1 MRLNIGFPVV
11 QTDGRAVYGHV
22 ITKLS
27 GMGRFTSPWCSA
39 SALRAPE
46 LRYYASY
53 TTPSS
58 GEGWL
63 DRVSVTVFI
72 ALGLGGRSVSFGDRN
87 ASLGE
92 FRFEGN

>member
-1 MRLNIGFPVV
+1 MYIKGLVLSV
-11 QTDGRAVYGHV
+11 Q
-22 ITKLS
+22 
-27 GMGRFTSPWCSA
+27 WCLTNVTLILIA
-39 SALRAPE
+39 TFIMHHIK
-46 LRYYASY
+46 YTN

-63 DRVSVTVFI
+63 DRVSSTVFI

-87 ASLGE
+87 ASLRE

>member
-1 MRLNIGFPVV
+1 MYKEFSFIVSVV
-11 QTDGRAVYGHV
+11 SHECHFDIDRYV
-22 ITKLS
+22 
-27 GMGRFTSPWCSA
+27 
-39 SALRAPE
+39 
-46 LRYYASY
+46 YYASYVIIIY

-63 DRVSVTVFI
+63 DRVSSTVFV

-92 FRFEGN
+92 FRFEGNCYPEML

>member
-1 MRLNIGFPVV
+1 MYKALLN
-11 QTDGRAVYGHV
+11 
-22 ITKLS
+22 KLNE
-27 GMGRFTSPWCSA
+27 CH
-39 SALRAPE
+39 LDIVHYV
-46 LRYYASY
+46 YYASY

-63 DRVSVTVFI
+63 DRVSSTVFI
-72 ALGLGGRSVSFGDRN
+72 ALGLEGRSVNFGDRN

>member
-1 MRLNIGFPVV
+1 MSHADVSLILIATFIMHHI
-11 QTDGRAVYGHV
+11 Y
-22 ITKLS
+22 I
-27 GMGRFTSPWCSA
+27 
-39 SALRAPE
+39 
-46 LRYYASY
+46 Y

-63 DRVSVTVFI
+63 DRVSSTVFI

-87 ASLGE
+87 ASLRE

>member
-1 MRLNIGFPVV
+1 MYIKGLVLSV
-11 QTDGRAVYGHV
+11 Q
-22 ITKLS
+22 
-27 GMGRFTSPWCSA
+27 WCLTNVTLILIA
-39 SALRAPE
+39 TFIMHHIK
-46 LRYYASY
+46 Y

-63 DRVSVTVFI
+63 DRVSSTVFI
-72 ALGLGGRSVSFGDRN
+72 ALGLEGRSVNFGDRN

>member
-1 MRLNIGFPVV
+1 MISARKAKQLDATTMFTYSHANTALG
-11 QTDGRAVYGHV
+11 QSERAYY
-22 ITKLS
+22 LS
-27 GMGRFTSPWCSA
+27 YFINTN
-39 SALRAPE
+39 
-46 LRYYASY
+46 

-63 DRVSVTVFI
+63 DRVSSTVFI

-92 FRFEGN
+92 FRSEGN

>member
-1 MRLNIGFPVV
+1 MCV
-11 QTDGRAVYGHV
+11 
-22 ITKLS
+22 LS
-27 GMGRFTSPWCSA
+27 PL
-39 SALRAPE
+39 ALKCCGG
-46 LRYYASY
+46 SHIY

-63 DRVSVTVFI
+63 DRVSSTVFI

-92 FRFEGN
+92 LRFEGNCYPEML

>member
-1 MRLNIGFPVV
+1 MSHEYHFDIDRY
-11 QTDGRAVYGHV
+11 VYH
-22 ITKLS
+22 
-27 GMGRFTSPWCSA
+27 
-39 SALRAPE
+39 
-46 LRYYASY
+46 ASY

-63 DRVSVTVFI
+63 DRISSTVLI

>member
-1 MRLNIGFPVV
+1 MCIKNLV
-11 QTDGRAVYGHV
+11 
-22 ITKLS
+22 LS
-27 GMGRFTSPWCSA
+27 FQWCLTNVTLILIA
-39 SALRAPE
+39 TFIMHHIK
-46 LRYYASY
+46 YTN

-63 DRVSVTVFI
+63 DRVSSTVFI

-92 FRFEGN
+92 FRFEGNCYPEML

>member
-1 MRLNIGFPVV
+1 MSHDCHFDIDRYV
-11 QTDGRAVYGHV
+11 
-22 ITKLS
+22 
-27 GMGRFTSPWCSA
+27 
-39 SALRAPE
+39 
-46 LRYYASY
+46 YYASY
-53 TTPSS
+53 TS

-63 DRVSVTVFI
+63 DRVSSTVFI

>member
-1 MRLNIGFPVV
+1 M
-11 QTDGRAVYGHV
+11 
-22 ITKLS
+22 LS
-27 GMGRFTSPWCSA
+27 HADVTLILIATFIMHHI
-39 SALRAPE
+39 
-46 LRYYASY
+46 YIYIY

-63 DRVSVTVFI
+63 DRVSSTVFI
-72 ALGLGGRSVSFGDRN
+72 ALGLGGRCVSFGDRN

>member
-1 MRLNIGFPVV
+1 MCIKNLV
-11 QTDGRAVYGHV
+11 
-22 ITKLS
+22 LS
-27 GMGRFTSPWCSA
+27 FQWCLTNVTLILIA
-39 SALRAPE
+39 TFIMHHI
-46 LRYYASY
+46 Y

-63 DRVSVTVFI
+63 DRVSSTVFI
-72 ALGLGGRSVSFGDRN
+72 ALGLEGRSVSFGDRN